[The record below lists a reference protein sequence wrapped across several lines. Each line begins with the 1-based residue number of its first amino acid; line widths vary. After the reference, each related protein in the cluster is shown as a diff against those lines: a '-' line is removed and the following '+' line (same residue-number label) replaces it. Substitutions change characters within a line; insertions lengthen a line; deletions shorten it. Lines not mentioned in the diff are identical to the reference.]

1 MTMVAYYELQGL
13 EQVYLEDS
21 FVLGVEILPG
31 TVKVQLDVVL
41 SEGHPSYVA
50 PAADEQYCYR
60 KGVLRLDEVCEVT
73 WRMPAGPP
81 AVDASGATDY
91 GGIDSYEVKGSVH
104 RIMGEI
110 GELTV
115 TCGRYVLHLDEG
127 R

>member
-1 MTMVAYYELQGL
+1 MAAYYELPGL
-13 EQVYLEDS
+13 EQIYLEDS

-31 TVKVQLDVVL
+31 SVRVRLDVVL
-41 SEGHPSYVA
+41 REGHASYVA
-50 PAADEQYCYR
+50 PGVDEQYCFR
-60 KGVLRLDEVCEVT
+60 KGVLRFEDVSEVT
-73 WRMPAGPP
+73 RRMPTGPP
-81 AVDASGATDY
+81 AVDASGDTDY
-91 GGIDSYEVKGSVH
+91 GGIDRYEVEDSVH

>member
-1 MTMVAYYELQGL
+1 MVAYYELPDL

-31 TVKVQLDVVL
+31 AVKVQLDVVL
-41 SEGHPSYVA
+41 REGHPSYVA
-50 PAADEQYCYR
+50 PGADEKYCFR
-60 KGVLRLDEVCEVT
+60 KGVLRLEEVSEVT

-81 AVDASGATDY
+81 AVDASGDTDY
-91 GGIDSYEVKGSVH
+91 GGIDVYEVDDSVH

-115 TCGRYVLHLDEG
+115 TCGWYSLQLDEG